1 MKKKTK
7 YILYIILGGIVLMT
21 IASMSGCGFGG
32 ETIPKNRTK
41 EQYEFE
47 RTFEPMVKFLEQ
59 EKKDFTE
66 IETYSPSLTIIDS
79 NGEMTTYDIFL
90 KLQGGSG
97 KGTYTISKGK
107 YKKDAQEV
115 GVTYTDGKLQYEG
128 ELEPLFDEEI
138 FNLLIDRNYFEALEV
153 KETFKSAETELSD
166 IIYKA
171 ENQSVLYKKIVE
183 KYNLPSDTKL
193 SVSLGHA
200 YYNRYDV
207 LLSFESKQ
215 KVIQI
220 STAIYLV
227 KRK

>member
-1 MKKKTK
+1 MKKIKK
-7 YILYIILGGIVLMT
+7 YITFIILGGVAVLSIT
-21 IASMSGCGFGG
+21 LINGWRLDDY
-32 ETIPKNRTK
+32 TVPKNRTR
-41 EQYEFE
+41 EQYDFE
-47 RTFEPMVKFLEQ
+47 GTFEPMFKFLEQ

-166 IIYKA
+166 IIYKD
-171 ENQSVLYKKIVE
+171 ENQSVLYKKILE
-183 KYNLPSDTKL
+183 KYDLPSDTKL
-193 SVSLGHA
+193 SVSLSYA

-207 LLSFESKQ
+207 LLNFESKQ
-215 KVIQI
+215 RVIQI

>member
-1 MKKKTK
+1 MRKIK
-7 YILYIILGGIVLMT
+7 IILWVMTSVIGLM
-21 IASMSGCGFGG
+21 AVALLNGWRLDDY
-32 ETIPKNRTK
+32 TIPKNRTRK
-41 EQYEFE
+41 QYDFE
-47 RTFEPMVKFLEQ
+47 GTFEPMFKFLEQ

-79 NGEMTTYDIFL
+79 NSEMTTYDIFL
-90 KLQGGSG
+90 KLQAGSG

-193 SVSLGHA
+193 SVSLSHA

-207 LLSFESKQ
+207 LLNFEFKQ

>member
-1 MKKKTK
+1 MKKQNW
-7 YILYIILGGIVLMT
+7 LLGIV
-21 IASMSGCGFGG
+21 IAGLLLFFVVSLHGCDFGC
-32 ETIPKNRTK
+32 ETIPKNRTR
-41 EQYEFE
+41 EQYDFE
-47 RTFEPMVKFLEQ
+47 GTFEPMFKFLEQ

-90 KLQGGSG
+90 KLQAGSG

-193 SVSLGHA
+193 SVSLSHA
-200 YYNRYDV
+200 YYNRDDV
-207 LLSFESKQ
+207 LLNFESKQ

>member
-1 MKKKTK
+1 MKKQNW
-7 YILYIILGGIVLMT
+7 LLGIV
-21 IASMSGCGFGG
+21 IAGLLLFFVVSLHGCDFGC
-32 ETIPKNRTK
+32 ETIPKNRTR
-41 EQYEFE
+41 EQCDFE
-47 RTFEPMVKFLEQ
+47 GTFEPMFKFLEQ

-90 KLQGGSG
+90 KLQAGSG

-193 SVSLGHA
+193 SVSLSHA

-207 LLSFESKQ
+207 LLNFESKQ

>member
-1 MKKKTK
+1 MKKQNW
-7 YILYIILGGIVLMT
+7 LLGIV
-21 IASMSGCGFGG
+21 IAGLLLFFVASLHGCDFGG
-32 ETIPKNRTK
+32 ETIPKNRTR
-41 EQYEFE
+41 EQYYFE
-47 RTFEPMVKFLEQ
+47 GTFEPMFKFLEQ

-90 KLQGGSG
+90 KLQAGSG

-107 YKKDAQEV
+107 YKKDGQEV

-128 ELEPLFDEEI
+128 ELEPPFDEEI
-138 FNLLIDRNYFEALEV
+138 FNLLFDRSYFEALEV

-183 KYNLPSDTKL
+183 KYNLPSDSKL
-193 SVSLGHA
+193 SVSLSHA
-200 YYNRYDV
+200 YYNRYDA
-207 LLSFESKQ
+207 LLNFESKQ

>member
-1 MKKKTK
+1 MTL
-7 YILYIILGGIVLMT
+7 IFLGVVAVLS
-21 IASMSGCGFGG
+21 IALINGWRLDDY
-32 ETIPKNRTK
+32 TVPKNRTR
-41 EQYEFE
+41 EQYDFE
-47 RTFEPMVKFLEQ
+47 GTFEPMFKFLEQ

-90 KLQGGSG
+90 KLQAGSG

-138 FNLLIDRNYFEALEV
+138 FNLLIDRNYFEALEI

-193 SVSLGHA
+193 LVSLSHA

-207 LLSFESKQ
+207 LLNFESKQ

>member
-1 MKKKTK
+1 MKKQNW
-7 YILYIILGGIVLMT
+7 LLGIV
-21 IASMSGCGFGG
+21 IAGLLLFFVVSLHGCDFGC
-32 ETIPKNRTK
+32 ETIPKNRTR
-41 EQYEFE
+41 EQYDFE
-47 RTFEPMVKFLEQ
+47 GTFEPMFKFLEQ

-90 KLQGGSG
+90 KLQAGSG

>member
-1 MKKKTK
+1 
-7 YILYIILGGIVLMT
+7 MT

-207 LLSFESKQ
+207 LLNFESKQ

>member
-1 MKKKTK
+1 MKKIKK
-7 YILYIILGGIVLMT
+7 YIILIVL
-21 IASMSGCGFGG
+21 GG
-32 ETIPKNRTK
+32 VAVLSITLINGWRLDDYTVSKNRTR
-41 EQYEFE
+41 EQYDFE
-47 RTFEPMVKFLEQ
+47 GTFEPMFKFLEQ

-107 YKKDAQEV
+107 YKEDGQEV

-138 FNLLIDRNYFEALEV
+138 FNLLIDRNYFKALEV
-153 KETFKSAETELSD
+153 KETFKGAETELSD

-193 SVSLGHA
+193 SVSLSHA

-207 LLSFESKQ
+207 LLNFESKQ

>member
-1 MKKKTK
+1 MKKQNW
-7 YILYIILGGIVLMT
+7 LLGIV
-21 IASMSGCGFGG
+21 IAGLLLFFVVSLHGCDFGC
-32 ETIPKNRTK
+32 ETIPKNRTR
-41 EQYEFE
+41 EQYDFE
-47 RTFEPMVKFLEQ
+47 GTFEPMFKFLEQ

-90 KLQGGSG
+90 KLQAGSG

-193 SVSLGHA
+193 SVSLSHE

-207 LLSFESKQ
+207 LLNFESKQ

>member
-1 MKKKTK
+1 MKKIKK
-7 YILYIILGGIVLMT
+7 YITLIFLGGVAVLS
-21 IASMSGCGFGG
+21 IALINGWRLDDY
-32 ETIPKNRTK
+32 TVPKNRTK

-59 EKKDFTE
+59 ERKDFTE

-115 GVTYTDGKLQYEG
+115 GATYTDGKLQYEG

-138 FNLLIDRNYFEALEV
+138 FNLLIDRNYFEALEI

-193 SVSLGHA
+193 SVSLSHA

-207 LLSFESKQ
+207 LLNFESKQ

>member
-1 MKKKTK
+1 MKKIKK
-7 YILYIILGGIVLMT
+7 YITLIFLGGVAVLS
-21 IASMSGCGFGG
+21 IALINGWRLDDY
-32 ETIPKNRTK
+32 TVPKNRTR
-41 EQYEFE
+41 EQYDFE
-47 RTFEPMVKFLEQ
+47 GTFEPMFKFLEQ

-90 KLQGGSG
+90 KLQAGSG

-193 SVSLGHA
+193 SVSLSHA

-207 LLSFESKQ
+207 LLNFESKQ

>member
-1 MKKKTK
+1 MKKQNW
-7 YILYIILGGIVLMT
+7 LLGIV
-21 IASMSGCGFGG
+21 IAGLLLFFVVSLHGCDFGC
-32 ETIPKNRTK
+32 ETIPKNRTR
-41 EQYEFE
+41 EQYDFE
-47 RTFEPMVKFLEQ
+47 GTFEPMFKFLEQ

-90 KLQGGSG
+90 KLQAGSG

-193 SVSLGHA
+193 SVSFSHA

-207 LLSFESKQ
+207 LLNFESKQ

>member
-1 MKKKTK
+1 MKKQNW
-7 YILYIILGGIVLMT
+7 LLGIV
-21 IASMSGCGFGG
+21 IAGLLLFFVVSLHGCDFGC
-32 ETIPKNRTK
+32 ETIPKNRTR
-41 EQYEFE
+41 EQYDFE
-47 RTFEPMVKFLEQ
+47 GTFEPMFKFLEQ

-90 KLQGGSG
+90 KLQAGSG

-183 KYNLPSDTKL
+183 NIIYHRIRNFRL
-193 SVSLGHA
+193 
-200 YYNRYDV
+200 V
-207 LLSFESKQ
+207 LVMHTIIDMMS
-215 KVIQI
+215 
-220 STAIYLV
+220 Y
-227 KRK
+227 

>member
-1 MKKKTK
+1 MKKQNW
-7 YILYIILGGIVLMT
+7 LLGIV
-21 IASMSGCGFGG
+21 IAGLLLFFVVSLHGCDFGC
-32 ETIPKNRTK
+32 ETIPKNRTR
-41 EQYEFE
+41 EQYDFE
-47 RTFEPMVKFLEQ
+47 GTFEPMFKFLEQ

-90 KLQGGSG
+90 KLQAGSG

-193 SVSLGHA
+193 SVSLSHA
-200 YYNRYDV
+200 YYN
-207 LLSFESKQ
+207 
-215 KVIQI
+215 
-220 STAIYLV
+220 
-227 KRK
+227 

>member
-1 MKKKTK
+1 MRKIK
-7 YILYIILGGIVLMT
+7 IILWVMTSVIGLM
-21 IASMSGCGFGG
+21 AVALLNGWRLDDY
-32 ETIPKNRTK
+32 TIPKNRTRK
-41 EQYEFE
+41 QYDFE
-47 RTFEPMVKFLEQ
+47 GTFEPMFKFLEQ

-79 NGEMTTYDIFL
+79 NSEMTTYDIFL
-90 KLQGGSG
+90 KLQAGSG

-138 FNLLIDRNYFEALEV
+138 FNLLIDRNYCEALEV

-193 SVSLGHA
+193 SVSLSHA

-207 LLSFESKQ
+207 LLNFEFKQ

>member
-1 MKKKTK
+1 MKKQNW
-7 YILYIILGGIVLMT
+7 LLGIV
-21 IASMSGCGFGG
+21 IAGLLLFFVVSLHGCDFGC
-32 ETIPKNRTK
+32 ETIPKNRTR
-41 EQYEFE
+41 EQYDFE
-47 RTFEPMVKFLEQ
+47 GTFEPMFKFLEQ

-90 KLQGGSG
+90 KLQAGSG

-193 SVSLGHA
+193 SVSLSHA

-207 LLSFESKQ
+207 LLNFESKQ

>member
-1 MKKKTK
+1 MKKQNW
-7 YILYIILGGIVLMT
+7 LLGIV
-21 IASMSGCGFGG
+21 IAGLLLFFVASLHGCDFGG
-32 ETIPKNRTK
+32 ETIPKNRTR
-41 EQYEFE
+41 EQYDFE
-47 RTFEPMVKFLEQ
+47 GTFEPMFKFLEQ

-79 NGEMTTYDIFL
+79 NGEMITYDIFL
-90 KLQGGSG
+90 RLQGGSG
-97 KGTYTISKGK
+97 KGIYTISKGK

-153 KETFKSAETELSD
+153 KETFKSAETELRD
-166 IIYKA
+166 IIYQP
-171 ENQSVLYKKIVE
+171 EEQSELYKKMVE

-193 SVSLGHA
+193 SVSIGYA
-200 YYNRYDV
+200 YYDRYDV
-207 LLSFESKQ
+207 LLSLESKE

-220 STAIYLV
+220 SIAIYLA
-227 KRK
+227 KEK

>member
-1 MKKKTK
+1 MKKIKK
-7 YILYIILGGIVLMT
+7 YITLIILGGVAVLS
-21 IASMSGCGFGG
+21 IALINGWRLDDY
-32 ETIPKNRTK
+32 TIPKNRTR
-41 EQYEFE
+41 EQYDFE
-47 RTFEPMVKFLEQ
+47 GTFEPMFKFLEQ

-90 KLQGGSG
+90 KLQAGSG

-193 SVSLGHA
+193 SVSLSHA

-207 LLSFESKQ
+207 LLNFESKQ